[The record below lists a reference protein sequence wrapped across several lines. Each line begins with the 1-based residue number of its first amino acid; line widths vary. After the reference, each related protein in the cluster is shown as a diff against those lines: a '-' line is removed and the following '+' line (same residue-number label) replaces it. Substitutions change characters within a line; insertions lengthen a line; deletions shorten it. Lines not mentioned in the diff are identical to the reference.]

1 MRSPGRAGGLAY
13 ADLLLNTLPVD
24 AFAGRR
30 CLVTGGLGFIGS
42 NVALALAAAGA
53 RVAVLDSLVPRHGG
67 NLHNLV
73 PDDADEPDAR
83 IEVIAVPVGAVH
95 DEQVRRVATDAE
107 IVFNLAGQVSHV
119 DSMEDPLFDL
129 ESNTTG
135 QFGFLELLRRENPAA
150 VVVYTSTRQIFGRPR
165 YLPVDEE
172 HPVAPVDVNGIT
184 KYATEQLH
192 LLYHDVH
199 GLRAC
204 AVRLTNVYG
213 PRQRLRD
220 DLQGFLPIFVRRAL
234 EDEEIRVFGDG
245 SQERDC
251 LFVDDVVECLML
263 AAVTADA
270 GGEIFNVGNDE
281 HLELR
286 VIADE
291 VVRAAG
297 AGRVEFAPWP
307 PDRDAIDIG
316 SYFGDSSKAKR
327 MLGWEPRTEF
337 RDGIER
343 TIAFYRAR
351 RAWYR

>member
-1 MRSPGRAGGLAY
+1 M
-13 ADLLLNTLPVD
+13 PVD
-24 AFAGRR
+24 ALAGRR

-42 NVALALAAAGA
+42 NLALRLADAGA
-53 RVAVLDSLVPRHGG
+53 RVVVLDSLVARHGG
-67 NLHNLV
+67 NPQNLV
-73 PDDADEPDAR
+73 PDGVTDGAAARDPR
-83 IEVIAVPVGAVH
+83 IEVVEAAVGDTDDAR
-95 DEQVRRVATDAE
+95 VRSVATDAE
-107 IVFNLAGQVSHV
+107 VVFNLAGQVSHV
-119 DSMEDPLFDL
+119 DSMDDPLFDL
-129 ESNTTG
+129 DANTTG
-135 QFGFLELLRRENPAA
+135 QFAFLELLRRHNPDAT
-150 VVVYTSTRQIFGRPR
+150 VVYTSTRQIFGRPR

-192 LLYHDVH
+192 LLYHEVH

-234 EDEEIRVFGDG
+234 AGEVIRVFGDG

-251 LFVDDVVECLML
+251 LYVDDVVECLVL
-263 AAVTADA
+263 AAATPDA
-270 GGEIFNVGNDE
+270 AGEIFNVGNDE

-327 MLGWEPRTEF
+327 MLGWEPRTAF

-343 TIAFYRAR
+343 TMAFYRAR
-351 RAWYR
+351 RAWYE